1 MPYGWTFDTKYA
13 AMQQMNV
20 TYVHTRLRA
29 PRGWERPR
37 GAVALLAAATALTG
51 LLAASPTGQGP
62 QFPDTVPEW
71 IQQGRVSWYGPG
83 FHGRRTANGEV
94 FDTHGLTMAHRSL
107 PMGTSV
113 RVTNLENGRSV
124 VLRVN
129 DRGPYVRGRVA
140 DLSHAAA
147 ERLGFVDDGVV
158 PARIELL

>member
-1 MPYGWTFDTKYA
+1 V
-13 AMQQMNV
+13 Q
-20 TYVHTRLRA
+20 H
-29 PRGWERPR
+29 
-37 GAVALLAAATALTG
+37 
-51 LLAASPTGQGP
+51 
-62 QFPDTVPEW
+62 
-71 IQQGRVSWYGPG
+71 GRVSWYGPG

-94 FDTHGLTMAHRSL
+94 FDTHELTMAHRSL

-113 RVTNLENGRSV
+113 RVTNLDNGRSV

-147 ERLGFVDDGVV
+147 ERLGFVDEGVV

>member
-1 MPYGWTFDTKYA
+1 
-13 AMQQMNV
+13 MQQTNA
-20 TYVHTRLRA
+20 TLCRDSLPARLCRERR
-29 PRGWERPR
+29 RGSATVP
-37 GAVALLAAATALTG
+37 AAIVALAG
-51 LLAASPTGQGP
+51 LVAASPTGQGP

-71 IQQGRVSWYGPG
+71 VQQGRVSWYGPG

-94 FDTHGLTMAHRSL
+94 FDTHELTMAHRSL

-113 RVTNLENGRSV
+113 RVTNLDNGRSV

-147 ERLGFVDDGVV
+147 ERLGFVDEGVV